1 MINAINNTQQTVQPS
16 ANVLF
21 NGSNV
26 RTKSCRSCCGW
37 LNHNINS
44 GLFEITKPGIY
55 EITFSANVAPTV
67 AGPIILNITNS
78 GENIIGGEMKT
89 AGTTEG
95 VFENVSASILIEV
108 PCNCCDTFT
117 IKNNTLTNPI
127 TVDVGPSIVI
137 TKLA

>member
-1 MINAINNTQQTVQPS
+1 MINAINNVQQTVQPG

-26 RTKSCRSCCGW
+26 RTRSCTSCCGW

-55 EITFSANVAPTV
+55 QITFSGNVAPTV
-67 AGPIILNITNS
+67 EGPITLNITNS
-78 GENIIGGEMKT
+78 GENIIGGEMK
-89 AGTTEG
+89 ADGNQVG
-95 VFENVSASILIEV
+95 VFENVSATILVQV

-117 IKNNTLTNPI
+117 IKNNTPTNPI
-127 TVDVGPSIVI
+127 TVDIGPSIVI
-137 TKLA
+137 EKLA

>member
-1 MINAINNTQQTVQPS
+1 MINAISNIEQTIQPL

-26 RTKSCRSCCGW
+26 RTGSCNGCRGW

-78 GENIIGGEMKT
+78 GENIIGGEMRT
-89 AGTTEG
+89 AGTTVD
-95 VFENVSASILIEV
+95 VFENVSTTILVEV
-108 PCNCCDTFT
+108 PCSCCDTFT
-117 IKNNTLTNPI
+117 IKNNTPTNPI
-127 TVDVGPSIVI
+127 TVSNPSIVI
-137 TKLA
+137 ERVA

>member
-1 MINAINNTQQTVQPS
+1 MINAINNVQQTVQPG

-26 RTKSCRSCCGW
+26 RTRSCSSCCGW

-55 EITFSANVAPTV
+55 EITAKADVSPTV
-67 AGPIILNITNS
+67 AGAITLNITNS
-78 GENIIGGEMKT
+78 GENIIGGELR
-89 AGTTEG
+89 ALGTTVGE
-95 VFENVSASILIEV
+95 FETVSASILVEV

-117 IKNNTLTNPI
+117 LKNNTPTNPI
-127 TVDVGPSIVI
+127 TVDISPSFII
-137 TKLA
+137 KKLA

>member
-1 MINAINNTQQTVQPS
+1 MINAINNVQQTIQPG

-26 RTKSCRSCCGW
+26 RTKSCSSCCGW

-55 EITFSANVAPTV
+55 EITFSANIAPTV
-67 AGPIILNITNS
+67 AGPITLNITNS
-78 GENIIGGEMKT
+78 GENIIGGEMKV
-89 AGTTEG
+89 GGNQVG
-95 VFENVSASILIEV
+95 VFESVSASILVEV

-117 IKNNTLTNPI
+117 IKNNTPTNPI

-137 TKLA
+137 TRVA

>member
-1 MINAINNTQQTVQPS
+1 MINAINNVQQTVQS
-16 ANVLF
+16 GANVLF

-26 RTKSCRSCCGW
+26 RTKSCSSCCGW

-44 GLFEITKPGIY
+44 GLFEITKQGKY
-55 EITFSANVAPTV
+55 SITFSANVAPTV
-67 AGPIILNITNS
+67 AGPIVLNITNG

-89 AGTTEG
+89 AGTTES
-95 VFENVSASILIEV
+95 VFENVSATILVEV

-117 IKNNTLTNPI
+117 IKNNTPTNPI
-127 TVDVGPSIVI
+127 TVDVGPSITI

>member
-1 MINAINNTQQTVQPS
+1 MINAINNINQTVQPL
-16 ANVLF
+16 ANILF

-26 RTKSCRSCCGW
+26 RTRSCSSCCGW

-67 AGPIILNITNS
+67 AGAITLNITNS
-78 GENIIGGEMKT
+78 GENIIGGQIQT
-89 AGTTEG
+89 AGTTAG
-95 VFENVSASILIEV
+95 VFGNVSKTILVEV

-117 IKNNTLTNPI
+117 IKNSTLTNPI
-127 TVDVGPSIVI
+127 TVSDPSLVI
-137 TKLA
+137 ERVA